1 MRTAPSCHLRAAPAA
16 CVLIETCYSAACL
29 RKHRSRTHYSIILLC
44 GGAWHGT
51 AVNVTE
57 GTGHASQ
64 HIQEKTAAEI
74 AAEPL
79 WYEGQVDEVDG
90 RVFKVA
96 PPAQLN
102 GYQLSLVG

>member
-1 MRTAPSCHLRAAPAA
+1 ML
-16 CVLIETCYSAACL
+16 
-29 RKHRSRTHYSIILLC
+29 
-44 GGAWHGT
+44 GAWHGT
-51 AVNVTE
+51 INVTE